1 MIDTTEKRQ
10 AELVKDSLG
19 KEILKY
25 LDDPEVNEVYINQ
38 DYSLRIDT
46 ISGRRKT
53 DVILTSDTVALT
65 ILACTPA
72 GYVSQS
78 WA

>member
-1 MIDTTEKRQ
+1 MEMIDTTEKRQ

-38 DYSLRIDT
+38 DLSLIH
-46 ISGRRKT
+46 I
-53 DVILTSDTVALT
+53 
-65 ILACTPA
+65 
-72 GYVSQS
+72 
-78 WA
+78 